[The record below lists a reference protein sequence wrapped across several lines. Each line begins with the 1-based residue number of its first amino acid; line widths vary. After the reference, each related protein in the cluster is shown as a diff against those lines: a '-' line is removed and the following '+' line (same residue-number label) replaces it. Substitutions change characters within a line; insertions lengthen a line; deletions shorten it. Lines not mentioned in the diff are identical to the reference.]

1 MSTFDRH
8 RPDLHP
14 VDFHGMVT
22 VAPQMEALFEQ
33 LRRVARTEAS
43 VLLRGET
50 GAGKELAA
58 HAIHAMSS
66 RAQQPFKAINCATL
80 TPELAASTLF
90 GHLRG
95 AFTGAVS
102 DRRGLFAAADGG
114 SVFLD
119 EVAELSLDIQARLLR
134 VLQER
139 SFVPVGGTDPKSVDI
154 RLITATHESLRAAVE
169 ERRFR
174 EDLMYRIRV
183 VPIFIPPL
191 VERTGDV
198 EALTW
203 AFIDRH
209 NARGG
214 RHIEAIAGDVYEML
228 MSYPW
233 PGNVRELQNVIEYAF
248 ALGEGPVLKASEVPP
263 EVRGELPPTGSK
275 KSARDP
281 EEEERARIREAL
293 RLAGGQK
300 SQAAELLGISRTTLW
315 RRMRELKLNE

>member
-1 MSTFDRH
+1 MERRH
-8 RPDLHP
+8 PDLHP
-14 VDFHGMVT
+14 VDFHGMLT
-22 VAPQMEALFEQ
+22 VAPQMQALFEL

-50 GAGKELAA
+50 GTGKELAA
-58 HAIHAMSS
+58 QAIHALSH
-66 RAQQPFKAINCATL
+66 RASEPFRAVNCATL

-90 GHLRG
+90 GHVRG

-102 DRRGLFAAADGG
+102 DRRGLLTLADGG
-114 SVFLD
+114 TVFLD
-119 EVAELSLDIQARLLR
+119 EVAELGLDLQARMLR
-134 VLQER
+134 VLQEH
-139 SFVPVGGTDPKSVDI
+139 SFVPVGGTDAKSVDI
-154 RLITATHESLRAAVE
+154 RLITATHKSLREEVE
-169 ERRFR
+169 ARRFR

-203 AFIDRH
+203 AFIEEF
-209 NARGG
+209 NARGP
-214 RHIEAIAGDVYEML
+214 RHVESIAEDVHGML
-228 MSYPW
+228 MGYPW
-233 PGNVRELQNVIEYAF
+233 PGNVRELRNVIEYAF
-248 ALGEGPVLKASEVPP
+248 AVGDGPVLRAHEVPP
-263 EVRGELPPTGSK
+263 ELRGELPPNAK
-275 KSARDP
+275 KSTRSP
-281 EEEERARIREAL
+281 EEDERYRIREAL